1 MSSFLSFLLY
11 TSTLA
16 AMKPIFIVNHLGEHY
31 NYDQTEP
38 EKDDG
43 FDFLLVESPLLDEK
57 NALLK
62 P

>member
-1 MSSFLSFLLY
+1 MY

-16 AMKPIFIVNHLGEHY
+16 TMNPIFIVNHLGEHC

-38 EKDDG
+38 EKDDVL
-43 FDFLLVESPLLDEK
+43 DFLLVESPLLDEK

-62 P
+62 L

>member
-1 MSSFLSFLLY
+1 
-11 TSTLA
+11 
-16 AMKPIFIVNHLGEHY
+16 MKPIFIVNHLGEHY

-43 FDFLLVESPLLDEK
+43 LDFLLVESPLLDEK